1 MTVHVEPLALPGGS
15 TDVLRF
21 YAREIAI
28 ERTRLLYL
36 GSRTPTL
43 LMLLGGVTSACLVW
57 GKVSSWLLGGW
68 LVWLVLLA
76 VLRLLQVAAFQQADS
91 RRQASR
97 HWRRTFL
104 CGAGA
109 SGLTLAFAVIMLV
122 PADAFLQQVLV
133 FGLVAAAILSASVA
147 YAVSLPAFLTFALP
161 GLLPSIVFLL
171 LQPHSLLQGWG
182 VLGLILLV
190 ALLVVAGQI
199 HRLVQGALLRRF
211 QTQALNLHLERVN
224 AEAEALN
231 RKLAQE
237 VGQRRLV
244 ERELRAAR
252 DALQRRVE
260 ARTEELGATSQA
272 LSQSEARLAMALE
285 ASELGL
291 WDWDLESGRVQHS
304 YLEAVFSDAGD
315 GPEDYRRLIESI
327 HPGDLPRIRRAL
339 AEHLKGR
346 SELYRVEYRVR
357 DREGGWRWLEDRGRA
372 MARDPRGR
380 VTRMLGTRSDISARK
395 RLEEQ
400 QQLAATVFE
409 AASESIV
416 ILDPAYNLLAVNQ
429 AFSRITGYRREDVV
443 GRNAS
448 LLVNTP
454 EAQRHYRQIRA
465 ELRQHGQWQGELVDT
480 RKNGDPYPQWLQLNL
495 LRDGNGEAT
504 HIVGFFTDLSAR
516 RDVEERLRHL
526 LHYDELTGL
535 ANRRLFRERL
545 HEAAQR
551 ARQEEGGLALLLIDL
566 DRFKLL
572 NDSLGHEVADQLLR
586 EMAQRLRRTAPE
598 ANTLA
603 RLAGDEFAI
612 LLDGGTGTAALS
624 RLAERLL
631 VQLRQPVSVLGHEL
645 ILGASLGIS
654 LFSEQA
660 REISVLM
667 SQANLA
673 MQHAKQLGGNTFQFF
688 RDNLQDST
696 LERLRLETRLRKAV
710 EEGQLDVHYQPKL
723 CLASGCADSVEALV
737 RWHHPEEGMIPP
749 STFIGLAEECG
760 LIGEIGE
767 FVLRRACLQAAEW
780 SQRGLN
786 LRVSV
791 NLSVHQLRQGDL
803 LDVVRSALADSGL
816 PAAQLELEL
825 TESQW
830 LDALDSVLAT
840 FRQLRE
846 MGVKLSVDD
855 FGTGYSS
862 LSYLKRLPLDY
873 LKIDQS
879 FVRDLTQNSED
890 AAIIRA
896 IIAMAHSLDLK
907 VVAEGVETIEQRD
920 FLVAQRCDELQ
931 GYLIG
936 RPLPAH
942 ALEEGLRQAR

>member
-15 TDVLRF
+15 TDVLRL

-291 WDWDLESGRVQHS
+291 WDWDLES
-304 YLEAVFSDAGD
+304 
-315 GPEDYRRLIESI
+315 
-327 HPGDLPRIRRAL
+327 
-339 AEHLKGR
+339 
-346 SELYRVEYRVR
+346 
-357 DREGGWRWLEDRGRA
+357 GRA

-723 CLASGCADSVEALV
+723 CLASARPDSVEALV

>member
-1 MTVHVEPLALPGGS
+1 M
-15 TDVLRF
+15 
-21 YAREIAI
+21 
-28 ERTRLLYL
+28 
-36 GSRTPTL
+36 
-43 LMLLGGVTSACLVW
+43 
-57 GKVSSWLLGGW
+57 
-68 LVWLVLLA
+68 LLA

-291 WDWDLESGRVQHS
+291 WDWNLESGRVQHS

-372 MARDPRGR
+372 MARDPRG
-380 VTRMLGTRSDISARK
+380 
-395 RLEEQ
+395 
-400 QQLAATVFE
+400 
-409 AASESIV
+409 
-416 ILDPAYNLLAVNQ
+416 LLAVNQ

-723 CLASGCADSVEALV
+723 CLASARPDSVEALV

-862 LSYLKRLPLDY
+862 LSYLKRLPLDS

>member
-15 TDVLRF
+15 TDVLRL

-291 WDWDLESGRVQHS
+291 WDWNLESGRVQHS
-304 YLEAVFSDAGD
+304 YLEAVFSAGD

-346 SELYRVEYRVR
+346 SELYRVEYRA
-357 DREGGWRWLEDRGRA
+357 GWR
-372 MARDPRGR
+372 
-380 VTRMLGTRSDISARK
+380 
-395 RLEEQ
+395 
-400 QQLAATVFE
+400 
-409 AASESIV
+409 IV
-416 ILDPAYNLLAVNQ
+416 
-429 AFSRITGYRREDVV
+429 
-443 GRNAS
+443 
-448 LLVNTP
+448 
-454 EAQRHYRQIRA
+454 
-465 ELRQHGQWQGELVDT
+465 
-480 RKNGDPYPQWLQLNL
+480 
-495 LRDGNGEAT
+495 
-504 HIVGFFTDLSAR
+504 
-516 RDVEERLRHL
+516 
-526 LHYDELTGL
+526 
-535 ANRRLFRERL
+535 
-545 HEAAQR
+545 
-551 ARQEEGGLALLLIDL
+551 
-566 DRFKLL
+566 
-572 NDSLGHEVADQLLR
+572 
-586 EMAQRLRRTAPE
+586 
-598 ANTLA
+598 
-603 RLAGDEFAI
+603 AG
-612 LLDGGTGTAALS
+612 
-624 RLAERLL
+624 
-631 VQLRQPVSVLGHEL
+631 P
-645 ILGASLGIS
+645 
-654 LFSEQA
+654 
-660 REISVLM
+660 
-667 SQANLA
+667 
-673 MQHAKQLGGNTFQFF
+673 
-688 RDNLQDST
+688 
-696 LERLRLETRLRKAV
+696 
-710 EEGQLDVHYQPKL
+710 
-723 CLASGCADSVEALV
+723 
-737 RWHHPEEGMIPP
+737 W
-749 STFIGLAEECG
+749 
-760 LIGEIGE
+760 
-767 FVLRRACLQAAEW
+767 
-780 SQRGLN
+780 
-786 LRVSV
+786 
-791 NLSVHQLRQGDL
+791 
-803 LDVVRSALADSGL
+803 
-816 PAAQLELEL
+816 
-825 TESQW
+825 
-830 LDALDSVLAT
+830 LAT
-840 FRQLRE
+840 R
-846 MGVKLSVDD
+846 GD
-855 FGTGYSS
+855 G
-862 LSYLKRLPLDY
+862 
-873 LKIDQS
+873 
-879 FVRDLTQNSED
+879 
-890 AAIIRA
+890 
-896 IIAMAHSLDLK
+896 
-907 VVAEGVETIEQRD
+907 
-920 FLVAQRCDELQ
+920 
-931 GYLIG
+931 
-936 RPLPAH
+936 
-942 ALEEGLRQAR
+942 

>member
-1 MTVHVEPLALPGGS
+1 
-15 TDVLRF
+15 
-21 YAREIAI
+21 
-28 ERTRLLYL
+28 
-36 GSRTPTL
+36 
-43 LMLLGGVTSACLVW
+43 
-57 GKVSSWLLGGW
+57 
-68 LVWLVLLA
+68 
-76 VLRLLQVAAFQQADS
+76 
-91 RRQASR
+91 
-97 HWRRTFL
+97 
-104 CGAGA
+104 
-109 SGLTLAFAVIMLV
+109 
-122 PADAFLQQVLV
+122 
-133 FGLVAAAILSASVA
+133 
-147 YAVSLPAFLTFALP
+147 
-161 GLLPSIVFLL
+161 
-171 LQPHSLLQGWG
+171 
-182 VLGLILLV
+182 
-190 ALLVVAGQI
+190 
-199 HRLVQGALLRRF
+199 
-211 QTQALNLHLERVN
+211 
-224 AEAEALN
+224 
-231 RKLAQE
+231 
-237 VGQRRLV
+237 
-244 ERELRAAR
+244 
-252 DALQRRVE
+252 
-260 ARTEELGATSQA
+260 
-272 LSQSEARLAMALE
+272 
-285 ASELGL
+285 
-291 WDWDLESGRVQHS
+291 
-304 YLEAVFSDAGD
+304 
-315 GPEDYRRLIESI
+315 
-327 HPGDLPRIRRAL
+327 
-339 AEHLKGR
+339 
-346 SELYRVEYRVR
+346 
-357 DREGGWRWLEDRGRA
+357 
-372 MARDPRGR
+372 
-380 VTRMLGTRSDISARK
+380 
-395 RLEEQ
+395 
-400 QQLAATVFE
+400 
-409 AASESIV
+409 
-416 ILDPAYNLLAVNQ
+416 
-429 AFSRITGYRREDVV
+429 
-443 GRNAS
+443 
-448 LLVNTP
+448 
-454 EAQRHYRQIRA
+454 
-465 ELRQHGQWQGELVDT
+465 
-480 RKNGDPYPQWLQLNL
+480 
-495 LRDGNGEAT
+495 
-504 HIVGFFTDLSAR
+504 
-516 RDVEERLRHL
+516 
-526 LHYDELTGL
+526 
-535 ANRRLFRERL
+535 
-545 HEAAQR
+545 
-551 ARQEEGGLALLLIDL
+551 
-566 DRFKLL
+566 
-572 NDSLGHEVADQLLR
+572 
-586 EMAQRLRRTAPE
+586 
-598 ANTLA
+598 

>member
-1 MTVHVEPLALPGGS
+1 M
-15 TDVLRF
+15 
-21 YAREIAI
+21 
-28 ERTRLLYL
+28 
-36 GSRTPTL
+36 
-43 LMLLGGVTSACLVW
+43 
-57 GKVSSWLLGGW
+57 
-68 LVWLVLLA
+68 
-76 VLRLLQVAAFQQADS
+76 
-91 RRQASR
+91 
-97 HWRRTFL
+97 
-104 CGAGA
+104 
-109 SGLTLAFAVIMLV
+109 
-122 PADAFLQQVLV
+122 
-133 FGLVAAAILSASVA
+133 
-147 YAVSLPAFLTFALP
+147 
-161 GLLPSIVFLL
+161 
-171 LQPHSLLQGWG
+171 
-182 VLGLILLV
+182 LGLILLV

-260 ARTEELGATSQA
+260 ARTEELGVTSQA

-291 WDWDLESGRVQHS
+291 WDWNLESGRVQHS

-409 AASESIV
+409 AASEHR
-416 ILDPAYNLLAVNQ
+416 DPRSGLQPAGGQPGLQSHHRL
-429 AFSRITGYRREDVV
+429 SPR
-443 GRNAS
+443 GRGRAQRQPAGEY
-448 LLVNTP
+448 P

-586 EMAQRLRRTAPE
+586 EMAQRRTAPE

-612 LLDGGTGTAALS
+612 LLDGGTGAAALS

-803 LDVVRSALADSGL
+803 LDVVRSALADSL

-846 MGVKLSVDD
+846 MG
-855 FGTGYSS
+855 
-862 LSYLKRLPLDY
+862 
-873 LKIDQS
+873 
-879 FVRDLTQNSED
+879 
-890 AAIIRA
+890 
-896 IIAMAHSLDLK
+896 
-907 VVAEGVETIEQRD
+907 
-920 FLVAQRCDELQ
+920 
-931 GYLIG
+931 
-936 RPLPAH
+936 
-942 ALEEGLRQAR
+942 

>member
-15 TDVLRF
+15 TDVLRL

-291 WDWDLESGRVQHS
+291 WDWNLESGRVQHS
-304 YLEAVFSDAGD
+304 YLEAVFSAGD

-454 EAQRHYRQIRA
+454 RPSATTGRSAPSCASTGSGRANWWIRGRMA
-465 ELRQHGQWQGELVDT
+465 IPIP
-480 RKNGDPYPQWLQLNL
+480 NGCSSTCC
-495 LRDGNGEAT
+495 AT
-504 HIVGFFTDLSAR
+504 AMAR
-516 RDVEERLRHL
+516 RPTSSVSSPIS
-526 LHYDELTGL
+526 
-535 ANRRLFRERL
+535 AP
-545 HEAAQR
+545 AAT
-551 ARQEEGGLALLLIDL
+551 
-566 DRFKLL
+566 
-572 NDSLGHEVADQLLR
+572 S
-586 EMAQRLRRTAPE
+586 
-598 ANTLA
+598 
-603 RLAGDEFAI
+603 
-612 LLDGGTGTAALS
+612 
-624 RLAERLL
+624 
-631 VQLRQPVSVLGHEL
+631 
-645 ILGASLGIS
+645 
-654 LFSEQA
+654 
-660 REISVLM
+660 
-667 SQANLA
+667 
-673 MQHAKQLGGNTFQFF
+673 
-688 RDNLQDST
+688 
-696 LERLRLETRLRKAV
+696 
-710 EEGQLDVHYQPKL
+710 
-723 CLASGCADSVEALV
+723 
-737 RWHHPEEGMIPP
+737 
-749 STFIGLAEECG
+749 
-760 LIGEIGE
+760 
-767 FVLRRACLQAAEW
+767 
-780 SQRGLN
+780 
-786 LRVSV
+786 
-791 NLSVHQLRQGDL
+791 
-803 LDVVRSALADSGL
+803 RSACV
-816 PAAQLELEL
+816 
-825 TESQW
+825 TCC
-830 LDALDSVLAT
+830 T
-840 FRQLRE
+840 
-846 MGVKLSVDD
+846 
-855 FGTGYSS
+855 T
-862 LSYLKRLPLDY
+862 
-873 LKIDQS
+873 
-879 FVRDLTQNSED
+879 TN
-890 AAIIRA
+890 
-896 IIAMAHSLDLK
+896 
-907 VVAEGVETIEQRD
+907 
-920 FLVAQRCDELQ
+920 
-931 GYLIG
+931 
-936 RPLPAH
+936 
-942 ALEEGLRQAR
+942 

>member
-15 TDVLRF
+15 TDVLRL

-76 VLRLLQVAAFQQADS
+76 VLRLLQVAAFQQAD
-91 RRQASR
+91 
-97 HWRRTFL
+97 
-104 CGAGA
+104 
-109 SGLTLAFAVIMLV
+109 
-122 PADAFLQQVLV
+122 QQVLV

-291 WDWDLESGRVQHS
+291 WDWNLESGRVQHS
-304 YLEAVFSDAGD
+304 YLEAVFSAGD

-723 CLASGCADSVEALV
+723 CLASARPDSVEALV

-767 FVLRRACLQAAEW
+767 FVLRRACLRAAEW

>member
-1 MTVHVEPLALPGGS
+1 
-15 TDVLRF
+15 
-21 YAREIAI
+21 
-28 ERTRLLYL
+28 
-36 GSRTPTL
+36 
-43 LMLLGGVTSACLVW
+43 
-57 GKVSSWLLGGW
+57 
-68 LVWLVLLA
+68 
-76 VLRLLQVAAFQQADS
+76 
-91 RRQASR
+91 
-97 HWRRTFL
+97 
-104 CGAGA
+104 
-109 SGLTLAFAVIMLV
+109 
-122 PADAFLQQVLV
+122 
-133 FGLVAAAILSASVA
+133 
-147 YAVSLPAFLTFALP
+147 
-161 GLLPSIVFLL
+161 
-171 LQPHSLLQGWG
+171 
-182 VLGLILLV
+182 
-190 ALLVVAGQI
+190 
-199 HRLVQGALLRRF
+199 
-211 QTQALNLHLERVN
+211 
-224 AEAEALN
+224 
-231 RKLAQE
+231 
-237 VGQRRLV
+237 
-244 ERELRAAR
+244 
-252 DALQRRVE
+252 
-260 ARTEELGATSQA
+260 
-272 LSQSEARLAMALE
+272 
-285 ASELGL
+285 
-291 WDWDLESGRVQHS
+291 
-304 YLEAVFSDAGD
+304 FSDAGD

-612 LLDGGTGTAALS
+612 LLDGGTGAAALS

-696 LERLRLETRLRKAV
+696 LERLRLETRLRKAD
-710 EEGQLDVHYQPKL
+710 EEGQLDVHDQPKL